1 MYDYIIV
8 GSGIA
13 GLNTAR
19 LIHKPNLKI
28 CLLEK
33 TNKIGGLI
41 QSKYINIFTKK
52 KKKSKQHNKTK
63 KNNNKNKNKKIKIE
77 TGGAVVYSYQKNM
90 LNLLKKYN
98 IDVKEL
104 PMNIPKKKY
113 GV

>member
-52 KKKSKQHNKTK
+52 KRKVNNIIKQKKTIIKTK
-63 KNNNKNKNKKIKIE
+63 IKK
-77 TGGAVVYSYQKNM
+77 
-90 LNLLKKYN
+90 
-98 IDVKEL
+98 
-104 PMNIPKKKY
+104 
-113 GV
+113 

>member
-41 QSKYINIFTKK
+41 QSKYIIFLQKK
-52 KKKSKQHNKTK
+52 KKVNNITKQ
-63 KNNNKNKNKKIKIE
+63 
-77 TGGAVVYSYQKNM
+77 
-90 LNLLKKYN
+90 
-98 IDVKEL
+98 
-104 PMNIPKKKY
+104 KKK
-113 GV
+113 

>member
-52 KKKSKQHNKTK
+52 KKRKVNNIIKQKKTIIKTK
-63 KNNNKNKNKKIKIE
+63 IKK
-77 TGGAVVYSYQKNM
+77 
-90 LNLLKKYN
+90 
-98 IDVKEL
+98 
-104 PMNIPKKKY
+104 
-113 GV
+113 